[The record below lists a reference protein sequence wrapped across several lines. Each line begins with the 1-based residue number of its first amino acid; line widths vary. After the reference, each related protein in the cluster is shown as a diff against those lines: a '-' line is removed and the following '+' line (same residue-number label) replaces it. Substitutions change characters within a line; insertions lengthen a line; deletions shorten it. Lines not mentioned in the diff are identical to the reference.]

1 MIEGEDQE
9 RFKSAVLKYFNA
21 WRTGSLKTQAEE
33 VQKYSRKNITKELI
47 ELF

>member
-1 MIEGEDQE
+1 MIEGENQE
-9 RFKSAVLKYFNA
+9 RIKLKVLEYFYA
-21 WRTGSLKTQAEE
+21 WSTGTLKIQVDE